1 MGMLLAWWLLA
12 LKPLSPLVVVLSLSA
27 TPDMFSQLNSQWP
40 FFPCIERR
48 WGSNPFSDTLHLQNP
63 KFVAHWYDAMR
74 SMQLSAITVKSHEV
88 QPFSKS
94 FSSKECQTI
103 FCNCLFLQFQDGW
116 RYNPHKDFLLVNVT
130 WNYAHFSESGVI
142 SSGFP
147 ETLSDNQ
154 WHHFWLST
162 NNALSSQL
170 LCFSSVLSLNKI
182 FLLNTL

>member
-1 MGMLLAWWLLA
+1 MGMLLAWWLFA
-12 LKPLSPLVVVLSLSA
+12 LKPLSPLVVVLSPSA
-27 TPDMFSQLNSQWP
+27 MFSLLNSQWP
-40 FFPCIERR
+40 FFSMHRKKMRIESFFRHPALTE
-48 WGSNPFSDTLHLQNP
+48 S

-74 SMQLSAITVKSHEV
+74 SMQLSAITVRSHEV
-88 QPFSKS
+88 QPFSQK
-94 FSSKECQTI
+94 I
-103 FCNCLFLQFQDGW
+103 FLQRMPDNFLQLLVSAVPRGW